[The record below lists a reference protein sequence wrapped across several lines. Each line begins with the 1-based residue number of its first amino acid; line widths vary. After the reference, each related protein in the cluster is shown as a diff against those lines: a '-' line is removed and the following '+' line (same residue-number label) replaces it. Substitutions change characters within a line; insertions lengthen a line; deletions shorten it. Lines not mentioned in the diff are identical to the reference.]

1 MTAQTSDGVQVCS
14 LLRMSIAKN
23 LVVGRGSTAHGLE
36 MVIHMR
42 IGGFG
47 NRPRATYCMEP
58 TAPVGGIKNRV
69 EWPGFCCDQHSF
81 VINIVLSALNF
92 NLHHPRRG
100 SNAAHKGMITWKKLP
115 KSRCHLQTWGS
126 KLVADHYQSQV
137 PPKKICHVR
146 NFEFAEWTIAC
157 AVRLAIGVPWL

>member
-1 MTAQTSDGVQVCS
+1 MGQCHGALLPAKKFPMFALLSHQESSSETSGGCHNDSTNLGRRPS
-14 LLRMSIAKN
+14 LLITSEN

-42 IGGFG
+42 SGGFG

-100 SNAAHKGMITWKKLP
+100 SNAAHTGMITWE
-115 KSRCHLQTWGS
+115 
-126 KLVADHYQSQV
+126 
-137 PPKKICHVR
+137 KI
-146 NFEFAEWTIAC
+146 A
-157 AVRLAIGVPWL
+157 